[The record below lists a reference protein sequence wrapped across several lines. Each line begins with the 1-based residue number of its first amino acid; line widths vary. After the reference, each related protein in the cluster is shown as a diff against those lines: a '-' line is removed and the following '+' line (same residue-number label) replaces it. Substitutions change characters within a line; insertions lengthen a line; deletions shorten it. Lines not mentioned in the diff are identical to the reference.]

1 MTRNGSTTFD
11 IVDIIRKKRA
21 SRELSDAE
29 IDWLIGGY
37 LADEIA
43 DEQMSA
49 LLMAI
54 CLRDMSRAELGA
66 WTRSMIASG
75 ETMDLSS
82 IRLPIVDKHSTGGV
96 GDKVTLVLAP
106 LIAACGAA
114 VPQLSGR
121 GLGHSGGTLDKLE
134 AIPGFRTTLSP
145 GEMLAQ
151 LDEVGCVVCAPGAG
165 LVPADRKLYALRDV
179 TGTVESIPLTAASI
193 MSKKIAEGTTSLV
206 LDVTVGSGSGASMKD
221 RDRAV
226 ELAQSM
232 IALGREH
239 GVPTVVLLTAMDEPL
254 GRAVGNGLEV
264 EEAIATLKGAGPAD
278 LLEVTLALA
287 KEMLDLAGLSGRDPV
302 RALADGSALDR
313 FRAMVIAQ
321 GGDPDAQ
328 LAQAPFVEMV
338 LADRAGFVR
347 RLDALSVGVASWR
360 LGAGRARK
368 EDSVSASAGVLC
380 HAKPGD
386 YVEAGE
392 PVLEM
397 RTETKDRFARAR
409 GALEGAIEIGDE
421 PPVAQSLILDRIT

>member
-287 KEMLDLAGLSGRDPV
+287 KEMLDLAGLSGRDPY
-302 RALADGSALDR
+302 ALLPTALPSTAFGR
-313 FRAMVIAQ
+313 WSSLKAVI
-321 GGDPDAQ
+321 
-328 LAQAPFVEMV
+328 LM
-338 LADRAGFVR
+338 R
-347 RLDALSVGVASWR
+347 SWHKHR
-360 LGAGRARK
+360 SSRWCWLTER
-368 EDSVSASAGVLC
+368 VS
-380 HAKPGD
+380 
-386 YVEAGE
+386 
-392 PVLEM
+392 
-397 RTETKDRFARAR
+397 
-409 GALEGAIEIGDE
+409 
-421 PPVAQSLILDRIT
+421 